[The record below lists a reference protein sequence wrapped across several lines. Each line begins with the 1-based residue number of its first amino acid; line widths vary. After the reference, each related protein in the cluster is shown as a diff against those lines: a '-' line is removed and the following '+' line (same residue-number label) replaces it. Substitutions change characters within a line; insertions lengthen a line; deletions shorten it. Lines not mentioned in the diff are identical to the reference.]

1 MSLLDFYDNR
11 IKPTYDHLGVL
22 LDENQKQFRLTST
35 KQIRVIDQS
44 HDSILVEVLS
54 GDDLYT
60 PEERA
65 ANYYAHDNHEDEEYE
80 DY

>member
-1 MSLLDFYDNR
+1 MPDLYEALR
-11 IKPTYDHLGVL
+11 PVKKPMKPRPYFQT
-22 LDENQKQFRLTST
+22 KKPILTDT

-44 HDSILVEVLS
+44 PNAILVEVLS
-54 GDDLYT
+54 GDDLMT

-65 ANYYAHDNHEDEEYE
+65 ANYYAHDNHEDEQDE